1 VPPPGRFESS
11 LENAFFSRSTNIA
24 GDRAVPTSSHE
35 KGFEKGDLLRKSLS
49 NIEDVVDAT
58 TWALSLLGIRLFF
71 LKESGDV
78 EEVAFR
84 PGAEDDER
92 FPMFLQSS

>member
-1 VPPPGRFESS
+1 MPPPGRFESS
-11 LENAFFSRSTNIA
+11 LENAFSQDRPISLEIVRSLQVATKK
-24 GDRAVPTSSHE
+24 VS
-35 KGFEKGDLLRKSLS
+35 KKGDLLRKSLS

-78 EEVAFR
+78 EEVPFR

>member
-1 VPPPGRFESS
+1 
-11 LENAFFSRSTNIA
+11 
-24 GDRAVPTSSHE
+24 
-35 KGFEKGDLLRKSLS
+35 
-49 NIEDVVDAT
+49 VVDAT

-78 EEVAFR
+78 EEVPFR